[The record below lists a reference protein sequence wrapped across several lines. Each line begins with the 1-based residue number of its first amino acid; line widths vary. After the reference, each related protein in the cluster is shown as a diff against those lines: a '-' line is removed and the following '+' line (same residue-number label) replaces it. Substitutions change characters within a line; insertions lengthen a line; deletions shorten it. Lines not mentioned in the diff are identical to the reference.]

1 MSRTEPRHTCCM
13 IPVEDLLNE
22 SRLLCKTE
30 LQSKKRA
37 LETLA
42 RLLAAELDNEEVS
55 EMDLLD
61 ALTAR
66 ERLGTTGL
74 GHGVSL
80 PHGRIKGLEAPIG
93 ALITLQEGV
102 DYDAPDDEPVDILF
116 GLVVP
121 ENHDDDHLK
130 ILASLATLFASDET
144 RNSIRSAPDSA
155 ELYQRLAEQMPAD
168 RASEQDPVSS
178 KQQHSLP
185 AQQQR

>member
-1 MSRTEPRHTCCM
+1 MRRTELRRTCCM
-13 IPVEDLLNE
+13 IPVEALLNH

-42 RLLAAELDNEEVS
+42 GLLSAELDNEEVS

-80 PHGRIKGLEAPIG
+80 PHGRIPGLKEPVG
-93 ALITLQEGV
+93 ALITLQQGV
-102 DYDAPDDEPVDILF
+102 DYDAPDDQPVDILF

-130 ILASLATLFASDET
+130 ILASLAALFAKDET
-144 RNSIRSAPDSA
+144 RDAIRDASDTNQ
-155 ELYQRLAEQMPAD
+155 LYQLVAD
-168 RASEQDPVSS
+168 RLTVGQGHEPGTLTNNQEDRAR
-178 KQQHSLP
+178 
-185 AQQQR
+185 AQSR